1 MPGGND
7 RGDVSRAGLMKL
19 EKEWKDYQSL
29 SKKVQSVQRRE
40 VGILGDA
47 KSGKGFYKYVVEEI
61 NKAQDK
67 TVCANNIAKEVLK
80 NNLYLFHAATDLDG
94 RRALQHLSYYA
105 RGSDDGQAASETLTR
120 ALKLYDKEAS
130 TLSRQLKDSN
140 EKAFIDNFPEFSKQ
154 FDKKAEEQGY
164 EITRSYYQPFTSTKY
179 EIRAKVKLFRKDVT
193 VEVDGRKTRL
203 YIGEKDIRIGGF
215 DPSTGDFLDASAFDK
230 HGTAESSLIQGD
242 DLIIIGAIAKGVGEL
257 FVKGIGKI
265 ASKEASSLAIRMEG
279 KLTEEGMLEAAKT
292 PKVVAG
298 ELGGATKKAG
308 AVDDTIQDLGKTLKG
323 SETRGKMPGTLTQQD
338 LGDTLPLKGLSTTK
352 PPQDLPKGLSV
363 TREPP
368 PDVDKIVKSMA
379 DDYKTDKIVKN
390 YSGQF
395 KDYGFKESD
404 ISLYVNKLKKND
416 GLSINEIEKTMYNEA
431 KMFDYYRV
439 NFCKGDA
446 KLAGD
451 RINGAGGVRNRM
463 IDETHSRLMS
473 AWQTRNPNWAGY
485 GNEALSDN
493 FRLQLEKATKIVD
506 SMERRVLKTPFALP
520 LISERKASMESK
532 DTKNTREESA
542 LKKAAS
548 KEVAINAQSR
558 KGARD
563 KVDSK
568 SKEYVSMK
576 RRKDSIR

>member
-105 RGSDDGQAASETLTR
+105 RISDDGQAESETLTR
-120 ALKLYDKEAS
+120 ALELYNKEAS

-140 EKAFIDNFPEFSKQ
+140 EEAFISNFPEFSKQ

-164 EITRSYYQPFTSTKY
+164 EITRSYYQPFTSSKY
-179 EIRAKVKLFRKDVT
+179 EIRAVVKQYRKDVMI
-193 VEVDGRKTRL
+193 EVDGKKTRL
-203 YIGEKDIRIGGF
+203 YIGEKDIRIGGY
-215 DPSTGDFLDASAFDK
+215 DPSTGDFLPASAFDK
-230 HGTAESSLIQGD
+230 HGTAESSLIQAD
-242 DLIIIGAIAKGVGEL
+242 DILIIGTIAKGIGEL

-279 KLTEEGMLEAAKT
+279 KLAEEGMLEAAKT
-292 PKVVAG
+292 EKVLAG
-298 ELGGATKKAG
+298 KLGGASTR
-308 AVDDTIQDLGKTLKG
+308 DTL
-323 SETRGKMPGTLTQQD
+323 QD
-338 LGDTLPLKGLSTTK
+338 LGDTLDLKKLSPKELSITK
-352 PPQDLPKGLSV
+352 PPIDLPKELSI
-363 TREPP
+363 TKPP
-368 PDVDKIVKSMA
+368 LTYWEAIRKSTSIDPTEKRIA
-379 DDYKTDKIVKN
+379 EDISGRLKN
-390 YSGQF
+390 YGI
-395 KDYGFKESD
+395 KESD
-404 ISLYVNKLKKND
+404 VLDFIDSRKIEGLPINK
-416 GLSINEIEKTMYNEA
+416 IEKELNENA
-431 KMFDYYRV
+431 KLIDYFRV

-446 KLAGD
+446 KAAGAA
-451 RINGAGGVRNRM
+451 IEGAGGVRHALIARKQM
-463 IDETHSRLMS
+463 RL
-473 AWQTRNPNWAGY
+473 WTDWKTRNPTWGGLPDKQLADNWR
-485 GNEALSDN
+485 
-493 FRLQLEKATKIVD
+493 FQLEKAKNFIGKLE
-506 SMERRVLKTPFALP
+506 SSVLKSSMAFP
-520 LISERKASMESK
+520 LISEAKASLESK
-532 DTKNTREESA
+532 DTKKTREESA

-548 KEVAINAQSR
+548 KEAAINAQSR

-568 SKEYVSMK
+568 SKEYIGMK
-576 RRKDSIR
+576 RRKDSLR